1 MILVEDLYQQQIRP
15 LPAAQRL
22 QLISRI
28 AEDLAS
34 DAPAARRRITE
45 LRGLGKEIWQ
55 DVDARQYVDHLRNEW
70 EGRT

>member
-1 MILVEDLYQQQIRP
+1 MIVVEDLYQQQIRP
-15 LPAAQRL
+15 LPAAHRL

-34 DAPAARRRITE
+34 DVPAARRRITE

-55 DVDARQYVDHLRNEW
+55 DVDAQQYVDDLRNEW
-70 EGRT
+70 ERRP

>member
-15 LPAAQRL
+15 LPAAHRL

-28 AEDLAS
+28 AKDLAS

-45 LRGLGKEIWQ
+45 LRGLGKEIRQ
-55 DVDARQYVDHLRNEW
+55 DVDAQQYVDNLRNEW
-70 EGRT
+70 ERRT

>member
-15 LPAAQRL
+15 LPAAHRL

-34 DAPAARRRITE
+34 DVPAAKRRITE
-45 LRGLGKEIWQ
+45 FRGLGKEIWQ
-55 DVDARQYVDHLRNEW
+55 DVDVQQYVDDLRDEW
-70 EGRT
+70 ERRA